1 MRSRKA
7 TFEDFSAQVK
17 RTGKKVIV
25 YGAGMIGQIAAPYWL
40 CYYGLEHAV
49 LCYVDADPY
58 KQGQSVQVGPRNV
71 PVQSLSVLDEVCGQY
86 ILLVTVSAFG
96 PIVRALE
103 QIPGTKEAEAYFL
116 PIMLL
121 DIAHTPKEGGVIRTS
136 DTPLIPKM
144 IHYCWF
150 GGGPIPVELQRYMDT
165 WKRFCPD
172 YEIVRWDESNYD
184 IHKFPY
190 MEQAYA
196 HKKWGFIP
204 DIARL
209 DILYQYGGIY
219 LDTDVELLRN
229 LDELLYQPAFCSVET
244 WGTVNTGGC
253 SGARP
258 EDPLIREMLDHRK
271 DIRFVDEDGRLNLM
285 TCGYYE
291 TALLE
296 KHGLKING
304 ETQRIEDG
312 AMTVYA
318 SEFFHP
324 FDYMS
329 GEAKITKNTFSIHHF
344 GGSWLSGKA
353 AEERN
358 RTKRRYK
365 RFVDGLEE

>member
-1 MRSRKA
+1 M
-7 TFEDFSAQVK
+7 
-17 RTGKKVIV
+17 
-25 YGAGMIGQIAAPYWL
+25 
-40 CYYGLEHAV
+40 
-49 LCYVDADPY
+49 
-58 KQGQSVQVGPRNV
+58 
-71 PVQSLSVLDEVCGQY
+71 
-86 ILLVTVSAFG
+86 
-96 PIVRALE
+96 
-103 QIPGTKEAEAYFL
+103 
-116 PIMLL
+116 
-121 DIAHTPKEGGVIRTS
+121 
-136 DTPLIPKM
+136 
-144 IHYCWF
+144 
-150 GGGPIPVELQRYMDT
+150 
-165 WKRFCPD
+165 
-172 YEIVRWDESNYD
+172 
-184 IHKFPY
+184 
-190 MEQAYA
+190 
-196 HKKWGFIP
+196 
-204 DIARL
+204 
-209 DILYQYGGIY
+209 
-219 LDTDVELLRN
+219 
-229 LDELLYQPAFCSVET
+229 
-244 WGTVNTGGC
+244 
-253 SGARP
+253 
-258 EDPLIREMLDHRK
+258 IREMLDHRK